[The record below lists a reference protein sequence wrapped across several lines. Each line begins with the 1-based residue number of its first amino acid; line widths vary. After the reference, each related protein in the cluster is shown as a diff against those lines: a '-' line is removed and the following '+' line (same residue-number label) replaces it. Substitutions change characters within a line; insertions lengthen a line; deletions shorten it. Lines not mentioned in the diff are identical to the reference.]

1 MGDDNRLTN
10 RLSIS
15 ETDRRVKRAGPCGGP
30 IAARVLSL
38 ASAISK
44 AAALAM
50 TMALAGKW
58 QLPGQ
63 GPHVDSIR

>member
-1 MGDDNRLTN
+1 
-10 RLSIS
+10 
-15 ETDRRVKRAGPCGGP
+15 
-30 IAARVLSL
+30 L